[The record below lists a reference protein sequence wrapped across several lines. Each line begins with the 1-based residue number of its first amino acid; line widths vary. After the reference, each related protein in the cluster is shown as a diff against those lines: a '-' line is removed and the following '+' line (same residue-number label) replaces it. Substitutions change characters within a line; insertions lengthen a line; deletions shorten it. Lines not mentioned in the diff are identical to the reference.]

1 MSIHL
6 VADHALRAKGEDVI
20 FGISARA
27 EAKAKEI
34 GSENIINST
43 IGALLND
50 KGKLITFDNVYK
62 EYKGLPDNLI
72 ANYAPP
78 AGVPSFL
85 KAAKKACFMDSVPK
99 GYMRAVATPGGT
111 GGLRHAMYNFTNA
124 GDKVLTSD
132 WYWEPYHTIATEY
145 ERGFDTYELFDENNH
160 FNVASYTK
168 KFDELLEKQGR
179 ILVIFNTPAHN
190 PTGYTISDEE
200 WDVILDHAKARAA
213 DKDKRIVL
221 LCDIAYIDFARKSCR
236 NFMTKFGG
244 LPENILTLYAF
255 STSKSFTMYGLRNG
269 ALFMLSSNE
278 AVVEECYYS
287 CAFSN
292 RATWSNGSRGAM
304 QVVANIFSNDARIA
318 EFEKERD
325 VYRELL
331 RKRGDAFLE
340 NACAQNLPVTNYK
353 DGFFVSVK
361 CQDPH
366 ALCERLI
373 ADNLFTV
380 PLNHGIRL
388 ALCAISEN
396 KCRLAPKLIR
406 KALDE
411 MK

>member
-43 IGALLND
+43 IGALLDD
-50 KGKLITFDNVYK
+50 KGKLITFDTVYR
-62 EYKGLPDNLI
+62 EYKALPDSLI

-85 KAAKKACFMDSVPK
+85 KAAKKACFMGYEPE

-111 GGLRHAMYNFTNA
+111 GGLRHAMFNFTNA
-124 GDKVLTSD
+124 GDKILTSD
-132 WYWEPYHTIATEY
+132 WYWEPYRTIATEY
-145 ERGFDTYELFDENNH
+145 ERGFDTYTLFDENDN
-160 FNVASYTK
+160 FNLAAYTK
-168 KFDELLEKQGR
+168 KCDALLEKQGR
-179 ILVIFNTPAHN
+179 VLVIFNTPAHN

-200 WDVILDHAKARAA
+200 WDAILDHAKDRAS
-213 DKDKRIVL
+213 DKSKKIVL
-221 LCDIAYIDFARKSCR
+221 MCDIAYIDFSRKECR
-236 NFMTKFGG
+236 SFMTKFGG
-244 LPENILTLYAF
+244 LPENILTLFAF

-269 ALFMLSSNE
+269 ALFMLSASE
-278 AVVEECYYS
+278 AIVEECYYS

-304 QVVANIFSNDARIA
+304 QVVSNIFSSEERIA
-318 EFEKERD
+318 EFDRERD
-325 VYRELL
+325 IYRELL
-331 RKRGDAFLE
+331 RKRGDAFLSS
-340 NACAQNLPVTNYK
+340 ARAQQLPITNYK

-361 CQDPH
+361 CADPR

-373 ADNLFTV
+373 DDNLFTV
-380 PLNHGIRL
+380 PLQNGIRL
-388 ALCAISEN
+388 ALCAISEE
-396 KCRLAPKLIR
+396 KSALAPKLIR